1 MIEHQKERLQL
12 IQNLTIVKE
21 RLTDMI
27 TIAVTGGIGAGKS
40 TVTDYLISKGYTV
53 IDADKMSREMTGP
66 GGKAMP
72 YILEHFGPDFIKE
85 DGSLDRGKMRDLVF
99 QEPKYKAI
107 LEEGTTKVVLE
118 DIEKIKEEKASEGE
132 KALFFDIPLLFE
144 THQEKNYDQ
153 VWVVTADLDLR
164 KQRVMARDNID
175 PAIID
180 LIIESQA
187 DENKKTSS
195 ADVILINNGT
205 IEELLKE
212 VDYVLSTI

>member
-1 MIEHQKERLQL
+1 MIEHQKGSSQF
-12 IQNLTIVKE
+12 IQNQTIVKE

-118 DIEKIKEEKASEGE
+118 DIEKIKEEKASDGE

-144 THQEKNYDQ
+144 THQEGNYDQ
-153 VWVVTADLDLR
+153 VWVITADLDLR

-180 LIIESQA
+180 LIIGSQA
-187 DENKKTSS
+187 DENKKTGS

>member
-1 MIEHQKERLQL
+1 MIEHQKGRSQF
-12 IQNLTIVKE
+12 IQNQTIVKE

-118 DIEKIKEEKASEGE
+118 DIEKIKEEKASDGE

-144 THQEKNYDQ
+144 THQEGNYDQ

-180 LIIESQA
+180 LIIGSQA

>member
-1 MIEHQKERLQL
+1 MIEHQKGRSQF
-12 IQNLTIVKE
+12 IQNQTIVKE

-180 LIIESQA
+180 LIIGSQA

-212 VDYVLSTI
+212 VDSVLSTI

>member
-1 MIEHQKERLQL
+1 MIEHQKGRSQF
-12 IQNLTIVKE
+12 IQNQTIVKE

-144 THQEKNYDQ
+144 THQEGNYDQ

-180 LIIESQA
+180 LIIGSQA

-212 VDYVLSTI
+212 VDSVLSTI

>member
-1 MIEHQKERLQL
+1 MIEHQKGRS
-12 IQNLTIVKE
+12 QNLTIVKE

-180 LIIESQA
+180 LIIGSQA

-212 VDYVLSTI
+212 VDSVLSTI